1 VDKASAQARCVCS
14 EDTKCHGDDSGDG
27 AGGPVCGND
36 WRDYPS
42 ACHVRKASCAS
53 GRSIAVKYRGLCGTW
68 TDDNNTNITLL
79 RVCYILFSV
88 ETFSGRFGHSI
99 YGLGIPVII
108 MSLLLH
114 TKVYAAA

>member
-14 EDTKCHGDDSGDG
+14 EETNCHGDDSGDG

-68 TDDNNTNITLL
+68 TDDDDDNNNYYE
-79 RVCYILFSV
+79 CYIISLVFSIKA
-88 ETFSGRFGHSI
+88 FSDRVGHKI
-99 YGLGIPVII
+99 YRSAIHP
-108 MSLLLH
+108 
-114 TKVYAAA
+114 